1 MYRIDKKQFKKA
13 MKEILSMIFM
23 ALGVVWFCVFI
34 YRHSGL
40 DVKVREEEILE
51 YVSYEYTVKTSSDD
65 YRIKELVPQKVV
77 YRIVEK

>member
-1 MYRIDKKQFKKA
+1 MYRLDKKQFKKA

-34 YRHSGL
+34 YRHSGINTQMRSE
-40 DVKVREEEILE
+40 VIAEYATIE
-51 YVSYEYTVKTSSDD
+51 YVVETSADSH
-65 YRIKELVPQKVV
+65 RIKELVPQKVV

>member
-1 MYRIDKKQFKKA
+1 MYVNKKQFKKA
-13 MKEILSMIFM
+13 MKEILQIILVVF
-23 ALGVVWFCVFI
+23 GVVWFCVFI

-51 YVSYEYTVKTSSDD
+51 YVSYEYVVKTSPENE
-65 YRIKELVPQKVV
+65 RIKETYPQKVV